1 MSAHAVSALALRRT
15 AWSHPEL
22 GAAAAASCAWAL
34 LAAHA
39 LHPHTGTEP
48 FFAGLSGWIVMAAA
62 MMVPGTLADVRRL
75 ALSSMW
81 ERRRRTIAIF
91 LGAYIS
97 VWTAFGALALAALLL
112 AGLGPGVLLAAAAA
126 WELSAWKWRGVRG
139 CHLLEP
145 LPPRGSRADAACARA
160 GLRYASRCVVSC
172 WPLMLA
178 MAAAGHLALGL
189 MAVGTVVMSAE
200 KIVVRSSRLRGP
212 AAAVLACAAVVT
224 LL

>member
-1 MSAHAVSALALRRT
+1 VTAVALRRS

-22 GAAAAASCAWAL
+22 GAAAGAAAAWGL
-34 LAAHA
+34 LGAHA

-48 FFAGLSGWIVMAAA
+48 YVLALSGWVVMVAA

-75 ALSSMW
+75 ALASIW
-81 ERRRRTIAIF
+81 DRRRRTIAVF
-91 LGAYIS
+91 LGAY
-97 VWTAFGALALAALLL
+97 VTAWVGFGALALAALPLL
-112 AGLGPGVLLAAAAA
+112 GLGVGVLLAGAAA
-126 WELSAWKWRGVRG
+126 WELSTPKWRAVRG
-139 CHLLEP
+139 CHLIDP

-160 GLRYASRCVVSC
+160 GFRYARRCVASC

-189 MAVGTVVMSAE
+189 MALATVVVTAE
-200 KIVVRSSRLRGP
+200 KTVSRSARLRGP
-212 AAAVLACAAVVT
+212 AAAVLAGAAVVV